1 MSSIIITSTELS
13 LMMPALAASLAL
25 VGILVLIALLVV
37 KEISSALASSRGNR
51 LITAVNIG
59 IAPLLIAF
67 IFIVISMAMVQI
79 K

>member
-1 MSSIIITSTELS
+1 MTSTITTSTVLS

-25 VGILVLIALLVV
+25 IGIFVLIALLVL
-37 KEISSALASSRGNR
+37 KEMSTAAAPNRVNR
-51 LITAVNIG
+51 LTIAVNVG

-67 IFIVISMAMVQI
+67 VIIVISKVIQVL